1 MSSQQFSKRV
11 DARLEK
17 MREITMQADQFERRM
32 SILVFAVRTSIP
44 FSITDIQCAVLDT
57 GAQSIRTYLLDL
69 MSLGYVERETIWTYQ
84 ATDKTKQLFGVRG
97 S

>member
-1 MSSQQFSKRV
+1 MSSQQFSKQV

-32 SILVFAVRTSIP
+32 GILIFAVHAPAP
-44 FSITDIQCAVLDT
+44 FSITDIQGAVLDT

-84 ATDKTKQLFGVRG
+84 ATDKTKQLFGVKV
-97 S
+97 